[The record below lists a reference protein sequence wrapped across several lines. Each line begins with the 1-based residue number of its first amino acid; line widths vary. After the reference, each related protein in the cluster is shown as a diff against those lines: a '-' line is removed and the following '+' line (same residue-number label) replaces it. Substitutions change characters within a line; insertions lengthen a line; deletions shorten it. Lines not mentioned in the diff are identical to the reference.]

1 MVKQTKNS
9 HVVWQLIPVMLTFF
23 AMGFVDLTGIAT
35 NYVKQDFALSDTIAN
50 LFTSMVFFWF
60 LVASVPTGM
69 LMNKIGRH
77 KTVLWSLFVT
87 LLAVLLPLIDYN
99 LTLMIISFSLLG
111 IGNTMMQ
118 VSINPLLSNIVSKKS
133 LSGAVTFGQFV
144 KAMAAFSAPIIAGWA
159 AVSLGNWR
167 MLFAIFLLEGIIAFI
182 SLWFDKIPEEKLS
195 SKTSTFTQ
203 SVALLSDKLVLLSF
217 IAILCHVGIDV
228 GTNVTAPKIL
238 IEKLSIPL
246 TQAGIATS
254 VYFLSRT
261 IVSLIGAYALA
272 KYSNRLLFL
281 ISVVCLALGLGG
293 LLIFNELYALY
304 ACMALIGAG
313 NAYIFPIVFSQA
325 MLAKPDKKNEV
336 SALMIMGIFGGAV
349 FPILM
354 GAASDLVASQD
365 GAVVI
370 MLLCVV
376 YLLFMVTKIKHNA

>member
-99 LTLMIISFSLLG
+99 LPLMIVSFSLLG

-133 LSGAVTFGQFV
+133 LSSAVTFGQFV
-144 KAMAAFSAPIIAGWA
+144 KAMAAFLAPIIAGWA
-159 AVSLGNWR
+159 TVSLGNWR
-167 MLFAIFLLEGIIAFI
+167 MLFAIFLLEGVVAFV
-182 SLWFDKIPEEKLS
+182 SLWFDKIPEEKLA

-246 TQAGIATS
+246 AQAGIATS

-261 IVSLIGAYALA
+261 IISLIGAYALA
-272 KYSNRLLFL
+272 KYSNRLLFF
-281 ISVVCLALGLGG
+281 ISVLCLAFGLGG
-293 LLIFNELYALY
+293 LLVFDELYALY
-304 ACMALIGAG
+304 TCMALIGAG

-354 GAASDLVASQD
+354 GAASDIVASQD
-365 GAVVI
+365 GAVAI
-370 MLLCVV
+370 MLFCVA

>member
-159 AVSLGNWR
+159 AVLLGNWR
-167 MLFAIFLLEGIIAFI
+167 MLFGIVLLEGTIAFI
-182 SLWFDKIPEEKLS
+182 RLWFDKIPEEKLS

-293 LLIFNELYALY
+293 LLIFDELYALY

>member
-99 LTLMIISFSLLG
+99 LTRMIISFSLLG

-293 LLIFNELYALY
+293 LLIFDELYALY

>member
-293 LLIFNELYALY
+293 LLVFDELYALY

>member
-35 NYVKQDFALSDTIAN
+35 NYVKQDFALSNTIAN

-182 SLWFDKIPEEKLS
+182 SLWFDKIPEEKLA

-293 LLIFNELYALY
+293 LLIFDELYALY

-365 GAVVI
+365 GAVTV

>member
-159 AVSLGNWR
+159 AVLLGNWR
-167 MLFAIFLLEGIIAFI
+167 MLFSIFLLEGIIAFI

-293 LLIFNELYALY
+293 LLIFDELYALY

>member
-182 SLWFDKIPEEKLS
+182 SLWFDKIPEEKLA

-293 LLIFNELYALY
+293 LLIFDELYALY